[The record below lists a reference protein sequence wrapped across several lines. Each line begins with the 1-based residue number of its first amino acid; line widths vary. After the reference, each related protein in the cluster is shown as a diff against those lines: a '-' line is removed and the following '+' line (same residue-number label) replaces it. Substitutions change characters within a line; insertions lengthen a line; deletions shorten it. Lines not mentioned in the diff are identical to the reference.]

1 MIDLTMDMEQYDCP
15 FIDTTDD
22 HDVSFRAVQ
31 WQFDGQ
37 VRELETRM
45 IVEGTDRECLES
57 GLSTLQAH
65 PNMRQCELFKKRDE
79 TALVRTTIEETNAMR
94 VIRDNGG
101 YVTGPFHIE
110 DGRERWELGFDDDR
124 SANDALADLERNNE
138 FAVESRD
145 AFELDDMFDLLD
157 NADAASRLLE
167 GCRILSDV
175 ERETLEVAARK
186 GYFDQPRG
194 ATLQMLANEFDVSDT
209 AVSKNVR
216 RAERKVLKR
225 VVEAL
230 ESID

>member
-31 WQFDGQ
+31 WHFDGRARQ
-37 VRELETRM
+37 LETRM
-45 IVEGTDRECLES
+45 IVEGTDREGLES

-65 PNMRQCELFKKRDE
+65 SNMRQCELFKKRDE
-79 TALVRTTIEETNAMR
+79 TALIRTTIEETNAMR

-101 YVTGPFHIE
+101 YVTGPFYIE
-110 DGRERWELGFDDDR
+110 DGRERWEIGFDEDR

-138 FAVESRD
+138 FTVESRD

-157 NADAASRLLE
+157 NADAATRLLE
-167 GCRILSDV
+167 GCRILSEV

-230 ESID
+230 ESMD